1 MTPERRIFIGDQ
13 KVEEYAWS
21 GRMVVCDVNHVLFDG
36 TYEEAE
42 IRAAQK
48 FHDDFADL
56 ADLTDLDGSHQREFA
71 LKDMLPVPPPEPAS

>member
-1 MTPERRIFIGDQ
+1 
-13 KVEEYAWS
+13 
-21 GRMVVCDVNHVLFDG
+21 MVVYVNHVLFDG

-56 ADLTDLDGSHQREFA
+56 ADLTDLARE
-71 LKDMLPVPPPEPAS
+71 MGR

>member
-13 KVEEYAWS
+13 KVEEYYWS
-21 GRMVVCDVNHVLFDG
+21 GRMVVYVNHVLFDG

-56 ADLTDLDGSHQREFA
+56 ADLVRE
-71 LKDMLPVPPPEPAS
+71 MGR